1 MVIRLWRRRH
11 YRLRVLVQTDAPAV
25 NNRGNVVKTLEEEVN
40 TWLEGNLAQLRANQ
54 GYDCAIQPSRSV
66 RSPVPVKPSFLPA
79 SDVVV
84 AIEKRLT
91 GEAGSVQPGNPA
103 DEDVLLPLGL
113 SPTRLD
119 TTVQLLSLRS
129 FDEKWGEII
138 DRFEDNGCKRY
149 AAWMAV
155 NAGRSC
161 RTAEA

>member
-25 NNRGNVVKTLEEEVN
+25 NNRGNVVKTLEEEEVN

-91 GEAGSVQPGNPA
+91 GAAGSVQPRNPA
-103 DEDVLLPLGL
+103 DEDVLLQLGL

-129 FDEKWGEII
+129 FDEKSPGEIV

-149 AAWMAV
+149 AA
-155 NAGRSC
+155 
-161 RTAEA
+161 